1 VIDKRK
7 YAGDQT
13 ACARRADDRQKKN
26 MSDRNFRGSPDLAL
40 LARKA
45 MLDAGF
51 SPEFP
56 EAVLQELPAIRQASD
71 RLGTDPPEA
80 DSRNLLWSSIDNP
93 TSRDLDQIEFAERL
107 PNGDIRILLGIAD
120 VDALVAKG
128 SATDLHAAQNGTS
141 IYLGVITFPL
151 FPPEIS
157 NDMTSLLQDQDRQA
171 VIIDVTLDA
180 RGAVSAASVSK
191 ATVRNRAK
199 LNYGSVGAWL
209 ENTGKA
215 PEQVENT
222 PGLADQLHLQFE
234 AAKQFHEERI
244 RAGALEFESIE
255 PHPVMAG
262 QNVSGLS
269 LEKKNRARDLIEN
282 LMVATNSA
290 IAVFLEARGFPA
302 IQRVV
307 RTPER
312 WLRIVALA
320 AEHGTQLPAA
330 PDAVALAEFLARR
343 RRDDPEHFADLSL
356 AIVKLI
362 GAAEYVV
369 IAKGKATE
377 GHFGLAVHDYTHAT
391 APNRRY
397 PDLVTQRLLK
407 AAIKGAPP
415 PYSIEELEEIVA
427 RCNDRANAARK
438 IERLMRKIVA
448 ATFLSGRIGETFNA
462 IVTGVSPKGTYVR
475 VIDPPVEGRVV
486 RGEAGMDVGEK
497 VRVRLLG
504 TIPERGFIDFA
515 RAN

>member
-1 VIDKRK
+1 V
-7 YAGDQT
+7 
-13 ACARRADDRQKKN
+13 
-26 MSDRNFRGSPDLAL
+26 SDRTFREGPDLL
-40 LARKA
+40 MLARKA
-45 MLDAGF
+45 MLEAGF

-56 EAVLQELPAIRQASD
+56 QAVLQELPAIKQASD
-71 RLGTDPPEA
+71 KLRANPTPSAFRE
-80 DSRNLLWSSIDNP
+80 LLWSSIDNP
-93 TSRDLDQIEFAERL
+93 TSRDLDQIEVAERL

-120 VDALVAKG
+120 VDAFVSKG
-128 SATDLHAAQNGTS
+128 SATDLHAAQNGMS
-141 IYLGVITFPL
+141 IYLGIVTFPL

-157 NDMTSLLQDQDRQA
+157 NDITSLLQDQERQA

-180 RGAVSAASVSK
+180 RGAVSAASVSQ
-191 ATVRNRAK
+191 ATVRNQAK
-199 LNYGSVGAWL
+199 LNYDSVGAWL

-215 PEQVENT
+215 PELLENT
-222 PGLADQLHLQFE
+222 PDLADQLHLQFD

-255 PHPVMAG
+255 PQPVMAG
-262 QNVSGLS
+262 KDVAGLR
-269 LEKKNRARDLIEN
+269 LERKNRARDLIEN

-290 IAVFLEARGFPA
+290 IATFLESRGFPS

-312 WLRIVALA
+312 WPRIVALA
-320 AEHGTQLPAA
+320 AEQGTQLPTT

-362 GAAEYVV
+362 GAAEYIV
-369 IAKGKATE
+369 IAKGKE
-377 GHFGLAVHDYTHAT
+377 GGGHFGLAVHDYTHAT

-407 AAIKGAPP
+407 AAIAGAPP
-415 PYSIEELEEIVA
+415 PYSVVELEEIVA

-438 IERLMRKIVA
+438 IERLMRKIIA
-448 ATFLSGRIGETFNA
+448 ATFLSGRIGETFDA
-462 IVTGVSPKGTYVR
+462 LVTGMSPKGTYVR
-475 VIDPPVEGRVV
+475 VTDPPVEGRVV
-486 RGEAGMDVGEK
+486 RGEAGLDVGEK
-497 VRVRLLG
+497 LRVRLIG
-504 TIPERGFIDFA
+504 TVPDRGFIDFA

>member
-1 VIDKRK
+1 MAERENNV
-7 YAGDQT
+7 
-13 ACARRADDRQKKN
+13 
-26 MSDRNFRGSPDLAL
+26 SDRTFRGGLDLPM
-40 LARKA
+40 LARNA

-56 EAVLQELPAIRQASD
+56 QAVLQELPAIRQASD
-71 RLGTDPPEA
+71 RLRANPPA
-80 DSRNLLWSSIDNP
+80 HDLRGLLWSSIDNP

-120 VDALVAKG
+120 VDALVPKDSEA
-128 SATDLHAAQNGTS
+128 DLHAAQNGMS
-141 IYLGVITFPL
+141 IYLGVVTFPL

-157 NDMTSLLQDQDRQA
+157 NDTTSLLQDQDRQA
-171 VIIDVTLDA
+171 VIIDLTLEA

-199 LNYGSVGAWL
+199 LDYDSAGGWL
-209 ENTGKA
+209 ENKGRA
-215 PEQVENT
+215 PQLVDNT
-222 PGLADQLHLQFE
+222 SGLADQLHLQFE
-234 AAKQFHEERI
+234 AAKRFHEERI

-255 PHPVMAG
+255 PQPVMAG
-262 QNVSGLS
+262 QNVIGLN
-269 LEKKNRARDLIEN
+269 LERKNRARDLIEN

-290 IAVFLEARGFPA
+290 IATFLESRDFPS

-312 WLRIVALA
+312 WPRIVALA
-320 AEHGTQLPAA
+320 AEQGTQLPTT

-369 IAKGKATE
+369 IAKGKETE

-407 AAIKGAPP
+407 AAIAGAPS
-415 PYSIEELEEIVA
+415 PYSVDELKEIAA
-427 RCNDRANAARK
+427 RCNDRAKAARK

-448 ATFLSGRIGETFNA
+448 ATFLSGRIGETFDA
-462 IVTGVSPKGTYVR
+462 LVTGVSPKGTYVR
-475 VIDPPVEGRVV
+475 VNNPPVEGRVV
-486 RGEAGMDVGEK
+486 RGEAGLDVGEK
-497 VRVRLLG
+497 VRVRLVG
-504 TIPERGFIDFA
+504 TIPERGFIDFVC
-515 RAN
+515 AN

>member
-1 VIDKRK
+1 
-7 YAGDQT
+7 
-13 ACARRADDRQKKN
+13 
-26 MSDRNFRGSPDLAL
+26 MSDRTFPGTPNLPV
-40 LARKA
+40 LARDA
-45 MLDAGF
+45 MLNLGF

-56 EAVLQELPAIRQASD
+56 AAVLQELPAIRLASD
-71 RLGTDPPEA
+71 RLRANRSAPDLRA
-80 DSRNLLWSSIDNP
+80 LLWSSIDNP

-120 VDALVAKG
+120 VDALVSKG
-128 SATDLHAAQNGTS
+128 SAADLHAAQNGTS
-141 IYLGVITFPL
+141 IYLGVVTFPL

-157 NDMTSLLQDQDRQA
+157 NDMTSLLQDQDRA
-171 VIIDVTLDA
+171 AMIIDITLDA
-180 RGAVSAASVSK
+180 RGAVSAASVSRGV
-191 ATVRNRAK
+191 VRNRAK
-199 LNYGSVGAWL
+199 LNYDSAGAWL
-209 ENTGKA
+209 ENTGRA
-215 PEQVENT
+215 PELVENT

-234 AAKQFHEERI
+234 AAQQFHEERI

-255 PHPVMAG
+255 PQPVMAG
-262 QNVSGLS
+262 QNVAGLH
-269 LEKKNRARDLIEN
+269 LERKNRARDLIEN

-290 IAVFLEARGFPA
+290 IATFLESRHSPS

-320 AEHGTQLPAA
+320 GELGTQLPST

-343 RRDDPEHFADLSL
+343 RREDPEHFADLSL

-369 IAKGKATE
+369 LALGKETE

-397 PDLVTQRLLK
+397 PDLITQRLLK
-407 AAIKGAPP
+407 AAIAGVPP
-415 PYSIEELEEIVA
+415 PYSIGELEEIAA
-427 RCNDRANAARK
+427 RCNDRAKAARK

-448 ATFLSGRIGETFNA
+448 ATFLSGRIGETFDA
-462 IVTGVSPKGTYVR
+462 LVTGVSPKGIYVR
-475 VIDPPVEGRVV
+475 VSNPPVEGRVV
-486 RGEAGMDVGEK
+486 RGEAGLDVGEK
-497 VRVRLLG
+497 VRVRLVG
-504 TIPERGFIDFA
+504 TNPERGFIDFA

>member
-1 VIDKRK
+1 MADRK
-7 YAGDQT
+7 NNVSDQT
-13 ACARRADDRQKKN
+13 
-26 MSDRNFRGSPDLAL
+26 FRGGPNLSL
-40 LARKA
+40 LARNA
-45 MLDAGF
+45 MIEAGF
-51 SPEFP
+51 APDFP
-56 EAVLQELPAIRQASD
+56 DAVLQELPAIRQAAE
-71 RLGTDPPEA
+71 RLRANPRPP
-80 DSRNLLWSSIDNP
+80 DFRDLLWSSIDNP
-93 TSRDLDQIEFAERL
+93 TSRDLDQIEFAERRA
-107 PNGDIRILLGIAD
+107 NGDIRILLGIAD

-128 SATDLHAAQNGTS
+128 SPADLHAAQNATS
-141 IYLGVITFPL
+141 IYLGVVTFPL

-171 VIIDVTLDA
+171 MIVDITLDS
-180 RGAVSAASVSK
+180 RGAVSAASVTK
-191 ATVRNRAK
+191 GTVRNRAK
-199 LNYGSVGAWL
+199 LNYDSAGAWL

-215 PEQVENT
+215 PELVESM

-234 AAKQFHEERI
+234 AAQEFHEERI

-255 PHPVMAG
+255 PQPVMTG
-262 QNVSGLS
+262 QNVAGLQ
-269 LEKKNRARDLIEN
+269 LERKNRARDLIEN

-290 IAVFLEARGFPA
+290 IATFLESRGFPS

-312 WLRIVALA
+312 WPRIVALA
-320 AEHGTQLPAA
+320 GEQGTQLPAT
-330 PDAVALAEFLARR
+330 PDAVALAEFLARK

-369 IAKGKATE
+369 LAKGKDTE

-397 PDLVTQRLLK
+397 PDLITQRLLK
-407 AAIKGAPP
+407 AAISGAPP
-415 PYSIEELEEIVA
+415 PYSIDELEQIVA
-427 RCNDRANAARK
+427 RCNDRAQAARK

-448 ATFLSGRIGETFNA
+448 ATFLSGRIGETFDA
-462 IVTGVSPKGTYVR
+462 LVTGVSPKGTYVR
-475 VIDPPVEGRVV
+475 VSNPPVEGRVV
-486 RGEAGMDVGEK
+486 RGEAGLDVGEK

-504 TIPERGFIDFA
+504 TVPERGFIDFA

>member
-1 VIDKRK
+1 MVDKENNVS
-7 YAGDQT
+7 DQ
-13 ACARRADDRQKKN
+13 
-26 MSDRNFRGSPDLAL
+26 SVRGRPNLPL
-40 LARKA
+40 LARNA
-45 MLDAGF
+45 MLEAEF

-56 EAVLQELPAIRQASD
+56 EAVLQELPAIKQASD
-71 RLGTDPPEA
+71 RLRANPPA
-80 DSRNLLWSSIDNP
+80 PDLRGLLWSSIDNP
-93 TSRDLDQIEFAERL
+93 ASRDLDQIEFAERR

-128 SATDLHAAQNGTS
+128 SAADLHAAQNGMS
-141 IYLGVITFPL
+141 IYLGVVTFPL

-171 VIIDVTLDA
+171 VIVDVTLDA
-180 RGAVSAASVSK
+180 RGTVSAASVSRG
-191 ATVRNRAK
+191 TVRNRAK
-199 LNYGSVGAWL
+199 LNYDSAGLWL
-209 ENTGKA
+209 ENKGKA
-215 PEQVENT
+215 PELVQNT
-222 PGLADQLHLQFE
+222 PSLADQLHLQFD

-255 PHPVMAG
+255 PQPVMEG
-262 QNVSGLS
+262 QNVTGLQ
-269 LEKKNRARDLIEN
+269 LERKNRARDLIEN

-290 IAVFLEARGFPA
+290 IATFLESRGSPS
-302 IQRVV
+302 IQRIV

-312 WLRIVALA
+312 WPRIAALA
-320 AEHGTQLPAA
+320 AEQGTQLPAA
-330 PDAVALAEFLARR
+330 PDAVALAGFLARR

-369 IAKGKATE
+369 IAKGKETE

-407 AAIKGAPP
+407 AAITGAPA
-415 PYSIEELEEIVA
+415 PYSVDELEEIVA
-427 RCNDRANAARK
+427 RCNDRAKAARK

-448 ATFLSGRIGETFNA
+448 ATFLSGRIGETFDA
-462 IVTGVSPKGTYVR
+462 LVTGASPKGTYVR
-475 VIDPPVEGRVV
+475 VNNPPVEGRVV
-486 RGEAGMDVGEK
+486 RGEAGLDVGEK
-497 VRVRLLG
+497 LRVRLLE

-515 RAN
+515 RAK

>member
-1 VIDKRK
+1 ML
-7 YAGDQT
+7 AH
-13 ACARRADDRQKKN
+13 RA
-26 MSDRNFRGSPDLAL
+26 MV
-40 LARKA
+40 
-45 MLDAGF
+45 DAGF
-51 SPEFP
+51 LPEFP
-56 EAVLQELPAIRQASD
+56 PTVGQELSAIRQAFA
-71 RLGTDPPEA
+71 RLRANPPPP
-80 DSRNLLWSSIDNP
+80 DLRGLLWSSIDNP

-120 VDALVAKG
+120 VDAFVAKG
-128 SATDLHAAQNGTS
+128 SASDLHAAQNGMS
-141 IYLGVITFPL
+141 IYLGVVTFPL

-157 NDMTSLLQDQDRQA
+157 NDMTSLLPDQDRQA
-171 VIIDVTLDA
+171 VIIDMTLDA
-180 RGAVSAASVSK
+180 RGAVSVASVSQ

-199 LNYGSVGAWL
+199 LNYDSAGAWL

-215 PEQVENT
+215 PELVENMS
-222 PGLADQLHLQFE
+222 GLADQLHLQFD
-234 AAKQFHEERI
+234 AAKEFHEERI

-255 PHPVMAG
+255 PQPVMAE
-262 QNVSGLS
+262 QNVVGLS

-290 IAVFLEARGFPA
+290 IATFLESRGFPS

-312 WLRIVALA
+312 WPRIVALA
-320 AEHGTQLPAA
+320 AEQGTQLPTTA
-330 PDAVALAEFLARR
+330 DAVALAEFLARR

-369 IAKGKATE
+369 IAKGTETE

-407 AAIKGAPP
+407 AALAGAPS
-415 PYSIEELEEIVA
+415 PYSVDELGQIVA
-427 RCNDRANAARK
+427 RCNDRAKAARK

-448 ATFLSGRIGETFNA
+448 ATFLSGRVGETFDA
-462 IVTGVSPKGTYVR
+462 LVTGVSPKGTYVR
-475 VIDPPVEGRVV
+475 VNNPPVEGRVV
-486 RGEAGMDVGEK
+486 RGEAGLDVGEK
-497 VRVRLLG
+497 VRVRLIG
-504 TIPERGFIDFA
+504 TIPERGFIDFV

>member
-1 VIDKRK
+1 
-7 YAGDQT
+7 
-13 ACARRADDRQKKN
+13 
-26 MSDRNFRGSPDLAL
+26 
-40 LARKA
+40 
-45 MLDAGF
+45 
-51 SPEFP
+51 
-56 EAVLQELPAIRQASD
+56 
-71 RLGTDPPEA
+71 
-80 DSRNLLWSSIDNP
+80 LLWSSIDNP
-93 TSRDLDQIEFAERL
+93 TSCDLDQIEFAELR

-128 SATDLHAAQNGTS
+128 SAADLHAAQNGMS
-141 IYLGVITFPL
+141 IYLGVVTFPL

-171 VIIDVTLDA
+171 VIVDVTLSA
-180 RGAVSAASVSK
+180 RGAVSAASVSR

-199 LNYGSVGAWL
+199 LNYDSAGAWL
-209 ENTGKA
+209 EDTGKA
-215 PEQVENT
+215 PDLVQNT
-222 PGLADQLHLQFE
+222 PGLADQLHLQFD

-255 PHPVMAG
+255 PQPVMEG
-262 QNVSGLS
+262 QNVTGLQ
-269 LEKKNRARDLIEN
+269 LERKNRARDLIEN

-290 IAVFLEARGFPA
+290 IATFLESHDSPS
-302 IQRVV
+302 IQRIV

-312 WLRIVALA
+312 WPRIAALA
-320 AEHGTQLPAA
+320 AEQGTKLPAT

-369 IAKGKATE
+369 IAKGKETE

-407 AAIKGAPP
+407 AAIAGAPP
-415 PYSIEELEEIVA
+415 PYSVDELEAIVV
-427 RCNDRANAARK
+427 RCNDRAKAARK
-438 IERLMRKIVA
+438 IERFMRKIVA
-448 ATFLSGRIGETFNA
+448 ATFLSGRIGETFGA
-462 IVTGVSPKGTYVR
+462 LVTGVSPKGTYVR
-475 VIDPPVEGRVV
+475 VNNPPVEGRVV
-486 RGEAGMDVGEK
+486 RGEAGLDVGEK
-497 VRVRLLG
+497 VRVRLIG

>member
-1 VIDKRK
+1 VIP
-7 YAGDQT
+7 
-13 ACARRADDRQKKN
+13 N
-26 MSDRNFRGSPDLAL
+26 LPF
-40 LARKA
+40 LARNA
-45 MLDAGF
+45 MLEAGF

-56 EAVLQELPAIRQASD
+56 QAVLQELPAMKQASD
-71 RLGTDPPEA
+71 RLQANPQDP
-80 DSRNLLWSSIDNP
+80 DFRKLLWSSIDNP

-128 SATDLHAAQNGTS
+128 SAADLHAAQNGMS
-141 IYLGVITFPL
+141 IYLGVVTFPL

-171 VIIDVTLDA
+171 VIIDITLDTH
-180 RGAVSAASVSK
+180 GTVSAASVSK
-191 ATVRNRAK
+191 GAVRNRAK
-199 LNYGSVGAWL
+199 LDYDSVGPWL
-209 ENTGKA
+209 EDTGKA
-215 PEQVENT
+215 PELVEKT
-222 PGLADQLHLQFE
+222 PGLADQLRLQFD

-255 PHPVMAG
+255 PQPIMEG
-262 QNVSGLS
+262 QNVAGLQ
-269 LEKKNRARDLIEN
+269 LERKNRARDLIEN

-290 IAVFLEARGFPA
+290 IAIFLESRGFPS

-312 WLRIVALA
+312 WPRIVALA
-320 AEHGTQLPAA
+320 AEHGTQLPAT
-330 PDAVALAEFLARR
+330 PDAIALAKFLAQRR
-343 RRDDPEHFADLSL
+343 HDDPEHFADLSL

-369 IAKGKATE
+369 LAKGKETE

-397 PDLVTQRLLK
+397 PDLITQRLLK
-407 AAIKGAPP
+407 AAVAGAPP
-415 PYSIEELEEIVA
+415 PYTVDELETIVT
-427 RCNDRANAARK
+427 RCNDRAAAARK

-448 ATFLSGRIGETFNA
+448 ATFLSGRIGQTFDA
-462 IVTGVSPKGTYVR
+462 IVTGVSPKGVYVR
-475 VIDPPVEGRVV
+475 VNNPPVEGRVV
-486 RGEAGMDVGEK
+486 RGEAGLDVGEK
-497 VRVRLLG
+497 VRVRLIG

>member
-1 VIDKRK
+1 ML
-7 YAGDQT
+7 
-13 ACARRADDRQKKN
+13 ARR
-26 MSDRNFRGSPDLAL
+26 
-40 LARKA
+40 A

-51 SPEFP
+51 SPAFSQ
-56 EAVLQELPAIRQASD
+56 AVVQELPAIRQASD
-71 RLGTDPPEA
+71 RFRSNPATPDFRG
-80 DSRNLLWSSIDNP
+80 LLWSSIDNP

-107 PNGDIRILLGIAD
+107 ANGDIRILLGIAD
-120 VDALVAKG
+120 VDAFVAKG
-128 SATDLHAAQNGTS
+128 SAADLHAAQNGMS
-141 IYLGVITFPL
+141 IYLGVVTFPL

-171 VIIDVTLDA
+171 VIIDVTLAA

-191 ATVRNRAK
+191 GTVRNRAK
-199 LNYGSVGAWL
+199 LNYDSVGAWL

-215 PEQVENT
+215 PELVEST
-222 PGLADQLHLQFE
+222 PGLADQLHLQFD

-255 PHPVMAG
+255 PQPVMTG
-262 QNVSGLS
+262 QNVVGLS
-269 LEKKNRARDLIEN
+269 LERKNRARDLIEN

-290 IAVFLEARGFPA
+290 IATFLAARGYPS

-312 WLRIVALA
+312 WPRIAALA
-320 AEHGTQLPAA
+320 VEQGTQLPTT

-343 RRDDPEHFADLSL
+343 RRDDPDHFADLSL

-369 IAKGKATE
+369 IAKGKETE

-407 AAIKGAPP
+407 AAIAGAPP
-415 PYSIEELEEIVA
+415 PYSVEELEEIVV
-427 RCNDRANAARK
+427 RCNDRARAARK

-448 ATFLSGRIGETFNA
+448 ATFLSGRIGESFDGL
-462 IVTGVSPKGTYVR
+462 VTGVSPTGTYVR
-475 VIDPPVEGRVV
+475 VNNPPVEGRVV
-486 RGEAGMDVGEK
+486 RGEAGLDVGEK
-497 VRVRLLG
+497 VRVRLIG

-515 RAN
+515 RAS

>member
-1 VIDKRK
+1 MADRK
-7 YAGDQT
+7 NNVSDRTFRRGPDLSKL
-13 ACARRADDRQKKN
+13 ARR
-26 MSDRNFRGSPDLAL
+26 
-40 LARKA
+40 A

-56 EAVLQELPAIRQASD
+56 PAVLQELPAIKQAFD
-71 RLGTDPPEA
+71 RLRANPPMP
-80 DSRNLLWSSIDNP
+80 DFRGLLWSSIDNP

-107 PNGDIRILLGIAD
+107 PNCGIRILLGIAD
-120 VDALVAKG
+120 VDAFVAKG
-128 SATDLHAAQNGTS
+128 SAPDLHAAQNGMS
-141 IYLGVITFPL
+141 IYLGVVIFPL

-157 NDMTSLLQDQDRQA
+157 NDLASLLQDQDRQA
-171 VIIDVTLDA
+171 IIIDVTLDA
-180 RGAVSAASVSK
+180 RGAVSAASVSEG
-191 ATVRNRAK
+191 TVRNRAK
-199 LNYGSVGAWL
+199 LNYDFAGAWL

-215 PEQVENT
+215 PVLVENT

-234 AAKQFHEERI
+234 AARRFHEERI

-255 PHPVMAG
+255 PQPVMSE
-262 QNVSGLS
+262 QDVVGLH
-269 LEKKNRARDLIEN
+269 LERKNRARDLIEN

-290 IAVFLEARGFPA
+290 IATFLESRGFA
-302 IQRVV
+302 SIQRVV

-312 WLRIVALA
+312 WPRIAAFA
-320 AEHGTQLPAA
+320 AEEGTQLPAV
-330 PDAVALAEFLARR
+330 PDAAALAEFLSRR

-369 IAKGKATE
+369 IAKGKESE

-407 AAIKGAPP
+407 AAIAGAPP
-415 PYSIEELEEIVA
+415 PYSVDELEEIVVH
-427 RCNDRANAARK
+427 CNDRAKAARK

-448 ATFLSGRIGETFNA
+448 ATFLSGRIGERFDA
-462 IVTGVSPKGTYVR
+462 LVTGVSPKGTYVR
-475 VIDPPVEGRVV
+475 VNDPPIEGRMV
-486 RGEAGMDVGEK
+486 RGEAGLDVGQK
-497 VRVRLLG
+497 VRVRLIG
-504 TIPERGFIDFA
+504 TIPERGFIDFV